1 MTMFRWGRS
10 LSFLALAFALAV
22 FYAGARHFQIRSAE
36 IIQQR
41 RTLGSLQTL
50 LGRADEVARLLS
62 AFDAGHNAGL
72 FLNAPSPAMMSAQL
86 QRQLQQSIAASQA
99 RFLRASEIAPVSRD
113 GIDFAGVRLEL
124 SGTIESLAK
133 TVIAIESARPLL
145 SIERAEFNSDLV
157 SGQTERVP
165 LHSLTIDVTA
175 PMRLPQPIAGKAVPQ

>member
-1 MTMFRWGRS
+1 MTRFRWGHS
-10 LSFLALAFALAV
+10 LSFLALALALAV
-22 FYAGARHFQIRSAE
+22 FYAGARHLQMRSAE

-41 RTLGSLQTL
+41 RTLGGLQTL
-50 LGRADEVARLLS
+50 VGRADEVERLLS
-62 AFDAGHNAGL
+62 VYEAGQNADL

-145 SIERAEFNSDLV
+145 SIERAEFNSDLD
-157 SGQTERVP
+157 SGQTEHVP
-165 LHSLTIDVTA
+165 LHSLTIDVMA
-175 PMRLPQPIAGKAVPQ
+175 PMRLPQPVPGKAVLQ